1 MSIASFEALYGG
13 ICELAGFVPQALQPD
28 ANGAIV
34 FSMRLDGVVV
44 SGLARHPDRDPTATF
59 MAEMG
64 APPNGGTLAE
74 WSALLQANAP
84 MLARDDPRFSRHP
97 VTGEAIVQW
106 ACVLERLTVTDVY
119 QGLMQMVRLTNPWRR
134 NEVGADGPALLP
146 TRVLVGGTASPAA
159 GPGQAQTLFAAL
171 YQDVCHILQTPPA
184 QLALGAGVHGFSLRY
199 QQTDATVLHA
209 PQLLDDSAIVT
220 IPLGPAWDA
229 GHLDTVTALLEA
241 NFALMFQPNG
251 PGFYLHPAGGGL
263 QLRYTF
269 ALAGASASV
278 FLDQLAQVADILK
291 RLEKASATASDMSA
305 AQ

>member
-1 MSIASFEALYGG
+1 MPIASFEELYGG
-13 ICELAGFVPQALQPD
+13 VCELAGFVPQPLEPD
-28 ANGAIV
+28 ANGAMV

-44 SGLARHPDRDPTATF
+44 SGLARHQDRDQTATF

-97 VTGEAIVQW
+97 ATGEAIVQW
-106 ACVLERLTVTDVY
+106 ACVLQRLTVTDVY

-134 NEVGADGPALLP
+134 NEVGADGLSLLP

-159 GPGQAQTLFAAL
+159 GPGEAHTLFAAL
-171 YQDVCHILQTPPA
+171 YQDVCQVLQTPPA
-184 QLALGAGVHGFSLRY
+184 PLALGAGVHGFSLRY
-199 QQTDATVLHA
+199 QQTGAAVLHA
-209 PQLLDDSAIVT
+209 PQLLDESALVT
-220 IPLGPAWDA
+220 IALDPVWDA
-229 GHLDTVTALLEA
+229 GNLAIVTALLEA
-241 NFALMFQPNG
+241 NFALMLQPNG
-251 PGFYLHPAGGGL
+251 AAFHLHPAGAGL

-269 ALAGASASV
+269 ALAGASAAL
-278 FLDQLAQVADILK
+278 FLGQLAQVADIVK
-291 RLEKASATASDMSA
+291 GLEKAIVTASEMSA